1 MSKIAEEAA
10 LKAYPEKTK
19 VLWGPLPGANRPSV
33 FDDNLSYRT
42 GFIKGY
48 EQAEKDM
55 IKKIREQ
62 VECWMPD
69 NPEGD
74 EHISGERVAFR
85 SVLVLLKEM
94 QESMEDE

>member
-1 MSKIAEEAA
+1 MSKRAEEAA
-10 LKAYPEKTK
+10 LKAYPELAAEWMKVKTLQPMK
-19 VLWGPLPGANRPSV
+19 RAI
-33 FDDNLSYRT
+33 Y
-42 GFIKGY
+42 KQGY

-94 QESMEDE
+94 QESMEEE